1 MKVAIW
7 EIIQEVELAE
17 RCRVPQR
24 FQLLLF
30 FFGRKGVKGS
40 MCSSFY
46 GDFFM
51 IALPGGSSHEGKH

>member
-17 RCRVPQR
+17 RCRVPQG
-24 FQLLLF
+24 FQLNSFL
-30 FFGRKGVKGS
+30 GRKRVKGS

-46 GDFFM
+46 GDF
-51 IALPGGSSHEGKH
+51 L